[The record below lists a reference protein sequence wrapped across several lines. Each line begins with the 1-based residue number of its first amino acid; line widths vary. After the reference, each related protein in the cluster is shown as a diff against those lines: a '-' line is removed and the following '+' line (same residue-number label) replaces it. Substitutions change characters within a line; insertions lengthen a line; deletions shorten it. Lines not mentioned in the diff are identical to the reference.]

1 MAPTSAAAIA
11 APFPVTFL
19 VMEGTCKCAVVVYV
33 VRPSVR
39 PNNKSAFLFP
49 SGVPVPAVGHPSVHH
64 GAEGAVRVQ
73 REQVHLHDHL
83 QRVSTLHLP
92 QRVHVREAPKLGF

>member
-1 MAPTSAAAIA
+1 
-11 APFPVTFL
+11 
-19 VMEGTCKCAVVVYV
+19 MEGTCKCAVVVS
-33 VRPSVR
+33 SVR
-39 PNNKSAFLFP
+39 PLGRIINLPFSSF